1 MRKSNADDGAAI
13 GLGILGGLAA
23 AGLFYYLYGP
33 RCQRCYSLQPPG
45 ATICENCGKAV
56 CR

>member
-23 AGLFYYLYGP
+23 AGLFYFLYGP
-33 RCQRCYSLQPPG
+33 RCQRCNSLQPPG
-45 ATICENCGKAV
+45 AVRCEYCGKAV
-56 CR
+56 KR